1 MKIIKFLII
10 ATISVTSVFSQSDP
24 GARQIALSH
33 STTALSNDVFAF
45 FNNPSGLAQFN
56 WREIGVY
63 YSPSPFGLSELAHGY
78 AAFSEPFSF
87 GTIGAGFM
95 TYGFELYRETKFGLS
110 FSTVIEERFFLGAS
124 IFYQNLKIENYGSD
138 GSILLNLGGLSYITS
153 DLRLGFYLSNL
164 ARATYGDEPDQIPVR
179 YNLGISYDALPELS
193 LNGALEKELGFP
205 VSFRFGV
212 EYLIIQ
218 YLSLRMGTNTE
229 PSTYSAGVGIHYSY
243 FNLDYSLMSHQDL
256 GLTHQVGLIVHFSE
270 FESRQTEIKRILG
283 F

>member
-1 MKIIKFLII
+1 MKIIKFLFISII
-10 ATISVTSVFSQSDP
+10 CVFPIYSQSDP

-45 FNNPSGLAQFN
+45 FNNPAGLAQFD

-63 YSPSPFGLSELAHGY
+63 YSPSPFGLSELSHGY
-78 AAFSEPFSF
+78 AAYSEPFSF

-110 FSTVIEERFFLGAS
+110 FSTIIEDRFFLGAS
-124 IFYQNLKIENYGSD
+124 VFYQNLKIQNYGSD
-138 GSILLNLGGLSYITS
+138 GSFLFNLGGLSYITS
-153 DLRLGFYLSNL
+153 DLRLGFYLANL
-164 ARATYGDEPDQIPVR
+164 TRSTYGDDPDQIPVR
-179 YNLGISYDALPELS
+179 YNFGVSYDALPELS
-193 LNGALEKELGFP
+193 LNSAIEKELGFP
-205 VSFRFGV
+205 VSLRFGI

-218 YLSLRMGTNTE
+218 YLSLRIGINNQ

-243 FNLDYSLMSHQDL
+243 FNLDYSLTSHQDL
-256 GLTHQVGLIVHFSE
+256 GLTHQVGLIMHFNE
-270 FESRQTEIKRILG
+270 FESRQAEIKKLLG